1 MTTVSATPLAVPL
14 SPIKRKRRFW
24 IAAGIAVIC
33 AIAITVIKFQH
44 WDDRLYFYLKSQ
56 VNASEWQG
64 KSLWLPDY
72 KVKIDAKPIAGLE
85 QNLSSIVYDHD
96 QDRLLAISNGPSE
109 LVALNKTGEIIAHY
123 PLVGFGDIEGIGY
136 MGDGLI
142 VMADER
148 AQELSF
154 IQLPSQPGELN
165 IKDAQY
171 LSLGINLN
179 GNKGF
184 EGVSYD
190 AENDRLFVVKERDP
204 RQLYEVTGIKASLAG
219 GLQLRINDLTQWI
232 DQKVFATDLSAVHFD
247 PITGHLAILSDES
260 KLLVELSGEG
270 KFVSFRTFLGGFSD
284 LNKTAPQAEGVT
296 MDREGNL
303 YMVSEPNLFYMF
315 SKD

>member
-1 MTTVSATPLAVPL
+1 MNSAL
-14 SPIKRKRRFW
+14 SVHGDIPRQTIKRKRL
-24 IAAGIAVIC
+24 ITVAAAVTAV
-33 AIAITVIKFQH
+33 AIAFAVVRFQH

-56 VNASEWQG
+56 VNASEWAG

-109 LVALNKTGEIIAHY
+109 LVALNKVGEIIAHY
-123 PLVGFGDIEGIGY
+123 PLVGFGDIEGIDY
-136 MGDGLI
+136 MGDGLV

-190 AENDRLFVVKERDP
+190 AANDRLFVVKERDP

-219 GLQLRINDLTQWI
+219 GLQLRINDLTHWI

-247 PITGHLAILSDES
+247 PVTGHLAILSDES

-284 LNKTAPQAEGVT
+284 LKKTAPQAEGVT
-296 MDREGNL
+296 MDRDGNL

>member
-1 MTTVSATPLAVPL
+1 MSTALVMQRLTPRLPR
-14 SPIKRKRRFW
+14 KRKQLIW
-24 IAAGIAVIC
+24 AAIAAVAVA
-33 AIAITVIKFQH
+33 AIVVAKFQH

-56 VNASEWQG
+56 INASAWQG

-72 KVKIDAKPIAGLE
+72 KVRIDAKPIAGLE

-109 LVALNKTGEIIAHY
+109 LVALNKSGEILAHY

-136 MGDGLI
+136 MGDGMV

-154 IQLPSQPGELN
+154 IRLPNEPGEVN
-165 IKDAQY
+165 IEDAQY
-171 LSLGINLN
+171 LALGINLN

-190 AENDRLFVVKERDP
+190 AANDRLFIVKERDP
-204 RQLYEVTGIKASLAG
+204 RQLYEVTGVKASLEG
-219 GLQLRINDLTQWI
+219 GLQLRINDLTHWI
-232 DQKVFATDLSAVHFD
+232 DEKVFATDLSAVHYD
-247 PITGHLAILSDES
+247 PNTGHLAILSDES

-284 LNKTAPQAEGVT
+284 LKSTAPQAEGVT